1 MKKGRRKKEV
11 NEIRRKGGEKEK
23 GWKEEKRL
31 VSIFWLGKNNK
42 VNTQLIFSGNEGDIK
57 FMSNIVSSWALPDWY
72 HKMGIENSLWLRQ

>member
-31 VSIFWLGKNNK
+31 VSIF
-42 VNTQLIFSGNEGDIK
+42 
-57 FMSNIVSSWALPDWY
+57 
-72 HKMGIENSLWLRQ
+72 